1 MAFGIE
7 QTTNLIQAMYTII
20 IEDKKPF
27 IINERIHVNPIN
39 DEVLWAYVETLPE
52 VPEGKKI
59 WLEKTKQ
66 TEHGNGRVIVTNITQ
81 ADRDLKNRLERER
94 VIENIDGE
102 TQAAI
107 QAGFNYDGQRFS
119 LSQNAQLNW
128 QRLLLLHQNKLF
140 GESQRISTKDNQTY
154 VLKAANLQAFIRAG
168 QSAIET
174 ALEAGRS
181 RKQALHEG

>member
-1 MAFGIE
+1 MEKYVYLKRRKTGKIE
-7 QTTNLIQAMYTII
+7 VVSFDRAT
-20 IEDKKPF
+20 E
-27 IINERIHVNPIN
+27 
-39 DEVLWAYVETLPE
+39 DEVKETLSQDFLGESNYAIKDKPVD
-52 VPEGKKI
+52 VPQLKYLDVENSQVILKDKSAAEIRRIKI
-59 WLEKTKQ
+59 AE
-66 TEHGNGRVIVTNITQ
+66 
-81 ADRDLKNRLERER
+81 
-94 VIENIDGE
+94 IDSE
-102 TQAAI
+102 TQQSIAE
-107 QAGFNYDGQRFS
+107 GFTYDGQTFS

-140 GESQRISTKDNQTY
+140 GESRRISTKDNQTY